1 MDYLKAG
8 LGSFKKYIPIILY
21 VCLAGIFT
29 GLIQYFSNFTFS
41 EPVFIAIMAIINYI
55 LKAGLTWATTQAGQ
69 TEG

>member
-8 LGSFKKYIPIILY
+8 LGSFKKYLPIILY

-29 GLIQYFSNFTFS
+29 GLIQYFSSFDFT